1 MYNQLVEASNKNKNK
16 IGGTSSY
23 NHLLGNEV
31 VNNFNDACFFRL
43 RIQYPYYS
51 GGIRYS
57 IVYLPRVKEEHKEY
71 CDFLVNESP
80 YKDVFLNKDTYW
92 KTKRLLLNSDMNHT
106 LVLSAITAIR
116 LAWEFPM
123 SHESFVELGKHPLT
137 KMERFV
143 LAQRTG
149 FKDGKFISASNG
161 GHMIYP
167 SDQSKKDLISLM
179 NEEFPG
185 WKNVDKAPMNKKAT
199 GWTIHAMH
207 STGREDYFRTLGKKR
222 GNGWDS
228 YHEYPLENLLKFV
241 EESRN
246 AK

>member
-1 MYNQLVEASNKNKNK
+1 MYNKLVEASNRHKYK

-23 NHLLGNEV
+23 NHLDGGEV
-31 VNNFNDACFFRL
+31 VNNLSDVCFYRL
-43 RIQYPYYS
+43 RVGYPYLEW
-51 GGIRYS
+51 GIRYA
-57 IVYLPRVKEEHKEY
+57 IVYMPRVKEEHKEY

-106 LVLSAITAIR
+106 LVVSAITAIR
-116 LAWEFPM
+116 FTWEFPA
-123 SHESFVELGKHPLT
+123 SHASFVELGKHPLT

-143 LAQRTG
+143 LSQRTG
-149 FKDGKFISASNG
+149 FKNGKFVCALNG

-167 SDQSKKDLISLM
+167 PDQSRDDLISLM
-179 NEEFPG
+179 KGVFPG
-185 WKNVDKAPMNKKAT
+185 WNKIDKKPMNEKAT

-207 STGREDYFRTLGKKR
+207 STGGYDYFRTLGTKK
-222 GNGWDS
+222 GIGWDAF
-228 YHEYPLENLLKFV
+228 HEYPLEKLLNLV